1 MVEAI
6 GRAGGIHLR
15 RILAQQRIYLAAFLI
30 ALCAPLGAQ
39 DFSFD
44 PEITQEEFR
53 QFSRAISQAIY
64 ASPVEPA
71 TNRGLLAFDIGVAAT
86 AIEIDEDAAFW
97 VNSVDSDLLTD
108 GYLVVPRLV
117 VSKGLVF
124 ANLSGM
130 YAKIPDSDVEIWG
143 AALDVPILR
152 GGVAM
157 PTLSIRGTWADV
169 RGVEELDL
177 TVYGAEVF
185 ISKGFGPF
193 TPYAAAGIARTDS
206 EGRIP
211 ETAVTPAMILQD
223 EFDQERFTVGL
234 RISLLVPKLVIEA
247 TQAEDISYAAKISF
261 GL

>member
-1 MVEAI
+1 M
-6 GRAGGIHLR
+6 
-15 RILAQQRIYLAAFLI
+15 
-30 ALCAPLGAQ
+30 
-39 DFSFD
+39 
-44 PEITQEEFR
+44 
-53 QFSRAISQAIY
+53 
-64 ASPVEPA
+64 
-71 TNRGLLAFDIGVAAT
+71 
-86 AIEIDEDAAFW
+86 
-97 VNSVDSDLLTD
+97 NSVDSDLLTD

>member
-1 MVEAI
+1 M
-6 GRAGGIHLR
+6 
-15 RILAQQRIYLAAFLI
+15 LI
-30 ALCAPLGAQ
+30 CAPLGAQ

-44 PEITQEEFR
+44 PEITEEEFR
-53 QFSRAISQAIY
+53 EFSRAISQAIY

-71 TNRGLLAFDIGVAAT
+71 SNRGLLAFDIGIAAT

-97 VNSVDSDLLTD
+97 VNSVDSDILTD
-108 GYLVVPRLV
+108 GYLIVPRVV

-124 ANLSGM
+124 ANLSAM
-130 YAKIPDSDVEIWG
+130 YSKVPDSDVEVLG

-152 GGVAM
+152 GNVAM
-157 PTLSIRGTWADV
+157 PTISIRGTWADI

-185 ISKGFGPF
+185 ISKGFGPV
-193 TPYAAAGIARTDS
+193 TPYAAAGIARTES
-206 EGRIP
+206 VGRIP
-211 ETAVTPAMILQD
+211 ETALSPAMVLED

-234 RISLLVPKLVIEA
+234 RISMLVPKLVIEA
-247 TQAEDISYAAKISF
+247 TQAEDLTYAAKFSL